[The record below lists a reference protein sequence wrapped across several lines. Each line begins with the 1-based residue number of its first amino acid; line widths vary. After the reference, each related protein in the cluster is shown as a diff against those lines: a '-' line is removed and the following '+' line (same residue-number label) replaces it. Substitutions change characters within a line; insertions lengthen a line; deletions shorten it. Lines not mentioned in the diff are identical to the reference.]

1 MVMFDDNLLMN
12 LKCFFIIGS
21 VALLSRD
28 VGRLGIE
35 KALTSCKIRNLE

>member
-1 MVMFDDNLLMN
+1 MVMFDDDLLMN
-12 LKCFFIIGS
+12 LICVIIGS